1 MRSQVLVVATMT
13 LVAMSGCGGPSSA
26 TQENAAPGK
35 VATLQSAAPTAAP
48 SKASQRPRERL
59 DTTPEEWELLMA
71 PYYKCMREQ
80 GVIKEEN
87 GNAAKIVAVDP
98 KTAAAY
104 EAADKIC
111 EPQFMPLPPWEKDP
125 ANPEARDFAVAVVKC
140 LKKAGVEYVAV
151 SDDGISIALGG
162 DDNDAKSISLGMEKI
177 PDCERQVAAKNK

>member
-1 MRSQVLVVATMT
+1 MRSRVLVVATIA
-13 LVAMSGCGGPSSA
+13 LAAMSGCAAEEKPQASGTGGA
-26 TQENAAPGK
+26 K
-35 VATLQSAAPTAAP
+35 VATLQSAAPSAAP

-71 PYYKCMREQ
+71 PYYKCLREQ

-87 GNAAKIVAVDP
+87 GNAAKMVAVDP

-125 ANPEARDFAVAVVKC
+125 ANPEARDFAVGVVKC
-140 LKKAGVEYVAV
+140 LKNKGVEYVEV
-151 SDDGISIALGG
+151 SEDGISIAMGG
-162 DDNDAKSISLGMEKI
+162 DDNDAKSIRLGMQYMSE
-177 PDCERQVAAKNK
+177 CERQVAAKN